1 MNDLFKKGD
10 ILTEYL
16 RDFYNIYG
24 TVNNGYN
31 DYYRSTKKTFQVG
44 NKILRKRKLLELNSP
59 LITEVELFDYSKGE
73 VSMISYDKLQDFIK
87 IGKYQITGREKKKIK
102 L

>member
-1 MNDLFKKGD
+1 MNDFFKKGD

-24 TVNNGYN
+24 GANNGYDN
-31 DYYRSTKKTFQVG
+31 YYKNSKKTYQVG
-44 NKILRKRKLLELNSP
+44 NKILRKKKLLELNSP

-87 IGKYQITGREKKKIK
+87 IRKYQITGREKKK
-102 L
+102 

>member
-16 RDFYNIYG
+16 RDIYD
-24 TVNNGYN
+24 NNGYHN
-31 DYYRSTKKTFQVG
+31 YYLNYHKNSKKNYQVG
-44 NKILRKRKLLELNSP
+44 NKILRKKKLLELNSP
-59 LITEVELFDYSKGE
+59 LITEVELFDYSTGE

-87 IGKYQITGREKKKIK
+87 IRKYQITGREKKK
-102 L
+102 